1 MMMQPEL
8 LTDAVKI
15 YRVRGLEEQQ
25 QGSGVEAS
33 RELPQPVAHLA
44 CYPTLGRHNRYS
56 VNNSASSSCPPVQFR
71 AEVDLTAARNQIV
84 ISVGYRVGQT
94 AVCGVPSRV

>member
-44 CYPTLGRHNRYS
+44 CYPTLGRTLAGLRA
-56 VNNSASSSCPPVQFR
+56 VSS
-71 AEVDLTAARNQIV
+71 
-84 ISVGYRVGQT
+84 T
-94 AVCGVPSRV
+94 AVPMGTRCFE